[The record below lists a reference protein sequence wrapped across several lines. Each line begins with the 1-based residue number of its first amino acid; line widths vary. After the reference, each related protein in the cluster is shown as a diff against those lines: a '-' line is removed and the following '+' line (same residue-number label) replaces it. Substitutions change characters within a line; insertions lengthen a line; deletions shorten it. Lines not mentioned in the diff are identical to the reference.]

1 MLESMMVVKPQ
12 YMNQGMNN
20 SAFIP
25 VGIPLNEQ
33 NIPKA

>member
-1 MLESMMVVKPQ
+1 
-12 YMNQGMNN
+12 MNQGMNN